1 VKLAPAFVM
10 IVGFLIALQAYVR
23 NKSLPERFVGQ
34 FGILYRFL
42 YQKWFFDE
50 IYNVLFVRPS
60 LWLGRFFWKR
70 GDEGTIDRFGPT
82 ARRPGGGRQRPY
94 RAAPDRLS
102 LHLRAGDAPR
112 PRRRRYLGDG
122 AMRAACVMPAKA
134 GISGPDGTA
143 SPPETPAFA
152 GVTGGES

>member
-1 VKLAPAFVM
+1 M
-10 IVGFLIALQAYVR
+10 IAGFLIALQAYVR
-23 NKSLPERFVGQ
+23 NTTIPARFVGQ
-34 FGILYRFL
+34 FGILHNFL
-42 YQKWFFDE
+42 YSKWFFDE
-50 IYNVLFVRPS
+50 IYTRSSSALAVARP
-60 LWLGRFFWKR
+60 LLLEA
-70 GDEGTIDRFGPT
+70 GDEGTIDRFGPNG
-82 ARRPGGGRQRPY
+82 AAALVVGGNSSPP
-94 RAAPDRLS
+94 APVRLS
-102 LHLRAGDAPR
+102 LHLCAGDAPR